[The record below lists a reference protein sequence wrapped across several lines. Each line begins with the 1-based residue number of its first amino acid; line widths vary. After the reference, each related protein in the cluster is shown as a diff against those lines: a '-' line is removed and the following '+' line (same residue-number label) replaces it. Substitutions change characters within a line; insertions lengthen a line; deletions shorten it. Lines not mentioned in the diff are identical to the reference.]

1 MVIAWFNA
9 GVRVFDISNPTEPK
23 EIAWFVPPLE
33 GEISDYAS
41 WWRGTTENVFVEF
54 DRNLIWIGTH
64 EGSYCLSCPALG
76 KAVTEPTKVA
86 KWSIPHCNVGWDDQT
101 ARSFYFGR
109 SLSQMG

>member
-1 MVIAWFNA
+1 MPACAFSIFP
-9 GVRVFDISNPTEPK
+9 I
-23 EIAWFVPPLE
+23 PPLQRKSPGSFPLTTDINKYE
-33 GEISDYAS
+33 T

-54 DRNLIWIGTH
+54 DRNIIWIGTH
-64 EGSYCLSCPALG
+64 EGTYGLSCPALG
-76 KAVTEPTKVA
+76 KPVTEPTKVA